1 MLSHLP
7 IGVILLLAMSFHASS
22 FGAASTAT
30 PIKHVIIIMQENHS
44 FDNYFGTYP
53 TANGT
58 LVNDITSQ
66 LQKVDGIP
74 NGVCLPYG
82 ASCLSPYPANED
94 NTPNPV
100 EGQLV
105 YEKDYNNGKVDGF
118 PRNSGPQSMAYFNYF
133 QVAAY
138 WDYAEEYGLGDNY
151 YATVMSTTTP
161 NRLLLFAGDT
171 PVSQNYGPP
180 PYVQYGDTV
189 LNQLSARDI
198 SWGYF
203 DSLKSSD
210 QVSNLYPIKYLT
222 GIGPEALAHV
232 QDLSA
237 FSQSLSR
244 GEGLPSVSFV
254 MTLAQTEFDEV
265 PPENVTAGELWT
277 VSVVNEVMES
287 AYWDSSAVFIT
298 WDEGGGYYDHV
309 LPPHNLTI
317 DHGFDNSLHGYGQ
330 RVGLLVISPYSKEN
344 YVSRTLLNHMSL
356 LRFIDAN
363 WNLPSLNE
371 NVANSNN
378 LLDFFEFS
386 QPSRPPII
394 LGTNGLFSARN
405 YPIAIQIPFSQLP
418 YSRTGSLEQG
428 SSQTPSA
435 TPIFTIEIA
444 VAVVAT
450 FVVLAIAVK
459 IASRQRSTR
468 HRSRL
473 NQKHVRQSAISSPEI

>member
-1 MLSHLP
+1 MPGHFP
-7 IGVILLLAMSFHASS
+7 IGVILLLAMSFHANSLS
-22 FGAASTAT
+22 AAPTAT
-30 PIKHVIIIMQENHS
+30 PIKHVVIIMQENHS

-82 ASCLSPYPANED
+82 AGCVSPYPASGD
-94 NTPNPV
+94 NTANPV

-118 PRNSGPQSMAYFNYF
+118 PRNSGPQSMAYFNYL

-151 YATVMSTTTP
+151 YASVMSTTTP
-161 NRLLLFAGDT
+161 NRLMLFAGDT

-180 PYVQYGDTV
+180 PYVSYGDTI
-189 LNQLSARDI
+189 LKQLSAHDI

-203 DSLKSSD
+203 DSLKPSY
-210 QVSNLYPIKYLT
+210 QASNLYPINYLT
-222 GIGPEALAHV
+222 GISPAANAHV

-237 FSQSLSR
+237 LSQALSK

-254 MTLAQTEFDEV
+254 MTLVQTDFDEH
-265 PPENVTAGELWT
+265 PPENVTTGELWV
-277 VSVVNEVMES
+277 VSVVNAVMES
-287 AYWDSSAVFIT
+287 TYWDSSAVFIT

-309 LPPHNLTI
+309 PPPHNLTI
-317 DHGFDNSLHGYGQ
+317 DHGFDNPLQGYGQ
-330 RVGLLVISPYSKEN
+330 RVPLLVISPYSKEN
-344 YVSRTLLNHMSL
+344 SMSRTLLNHMSL
-356 LRFIDAN
+356 LRFIDDN

-386 QPSRPPII
+386 QPPRPPII
-394 LGTNGLFSARN
+394 LGTDGLFSARS
-405 YPIAIQIPFSQLP
+405 YPVPIQIPFSQLP
-418 YSRTGSLEQG
+418 YSRTGSLKQG
-428 SSQTPSA
+428 NSETPST

-444 VAVVAT
+444 VAVGAA
-450 FVVLAIAVK
+450 FVVFAIAVK
-459 IASRQRSTR
+459 IAGRQRFTR
-468 HRSRL
+468 
-473 NQKHVRQSAISSPEI
+473 